1 MTPASSVGKAGPAH
15 ADEATAVRG
24 AWWIGTAMMSV
35 GVLNYAYA
43 LLLTRLLDVRA
54 FATFAAGQGL
64 LLCVSTVAGVAVP
77 WVLAQSLVRAQ
88 SDAERGD
95 AIRFA
100 IVTATAGGLVA
111 GAIVGVIAT
120 RFASLW
126 TTLVLALCTLLVYV
140 TRVTVGW
147 LQGTGRLQALACAD
161 LSEAVLKFAAGLV
174 LVSALGFGEIGA
186 LAAFGIGVLPFLIW
200 WPYRVPDGSRRWLTV
215 TADGRLWRTALGAAC
230 LQGLVSVMAAVDIV
244 LVAILPDDE
253 SSAASYQASAMIG
266 RVPLFLAS
274 SISLSFFAV
283 LSKHRAEPGLAA
295 SALRMYVTV
304 AMPLTV
310 VAATAPGAV
319 LTSAFPSG
327 YTMMSTLLP
336 FTAVSGFA
344 LGALSLTVTFSQA
357 VSDYSCLRWQAAGLL
372 CNAAALWIGWQA
384 GGVQGLAIGA
394 ACGTTCAMA
403 LLLGRLLRRRGT
415 GLLAGI
421 PVLEPVVLGGLLLLL
436 RDVPVLW
443 LIAAAATGVRAVT
456 RFFRHKGTPVGS
468 GTQAGVSRLLID
480 AVWRNEARPADED
493 QVRQAL
499 VLARRNQ
506 VEGLFARAYPEQLA
520 DTLIEVNAETELF
533 RRNLLEV
540 TDLLLAAG
548 MPAVLIKAD
557 LNGDYVYG
565 NFDLVVPPGQWRAA
579 ETALAGWLTD
589 RSRYW
594 LERSSKVLLETS
606 SGPAAHL
613 HIAVS
618 WFGIPVIPTERLFSR
633 AVRDDGLL
641 VPDPADRLRI
651 WLAHGLF
658 QNLTLDLS
666 ELLAI
671 RQLLRPDVVAEAR
684 REAAREGWAA
694 GCDGALALVAD
705 TIDRLDSGETV
716 ELPVRFPVRTSLRV
730 GVEHTGYLLR
740 QGRPG
745 VAMREAALR
754 LPLIIAKSRRKAP

>member
-1 MTPASSVGKAGPAH
+1 MIATSPVGKTGPAH

-43 LLLTRLLDVRA
+43 LLLIRLLDVGA

-77 WVLAQSLVRAQ
+77 WVLAQSLARAR

-100 IVTATAGGLVA
+100 IVAATAGGLIA
-111 GAIVGVIAT
+111 GAIVGGIAT
-120 RFASLW
+120 RFAGLW
-126 TTLVLALCTLLVYV
+126 TTLVLALCTLLIYV
-140 TRVTVGW
+140 TRVAVGW
-147 LQGTGRLQALACAD
+147 LQGTEHMQTLACAD

-174 LVSALGFGEIGA
+174 LVSALGLGDVGA
-186 LAAFGIGVLPFLIW
+186 LAAFGIAVLPFLIW
-200 WPYRVPDGSRRWLTV
+200 WPHRIPDGGRRWLTV
-215 TADGRLWRTALGAAC
+215 TADGMLWRKALGAAC
-230 LQGLVSVMAAVDIV
+230 LQGLVSVMVAVDIV
-244 LVAILPDDE
+244 LIAILPDDR
-253 SSAASYQASAMIG
+253 SSAASYQAGAMIG

-274 SISLSFFAV
+274 AISISFFPV

-295 SALRMYVTV
+295 SAVRMYVTV

-310 VAATAPGAV
+310 VAATAPGVV
-319 LTSAFPSG
+319 LTNAFPSG
-327 YTMMSTLLP
+327 YTMMGTLLP
-336 FTAVSGFA
+336 LTAVSGFA
-344 LGALSLTVTFSQA
+344 LGALSLMVTFSQA
-357 VSDYSCLRWQAAGLL
+357 VGDYSCLRWQAAGLL
-372 CNAAALWIGWQA
+372 CNAAALWIGWRA
-384 GGVQGLAIGA
+384 GGVLGLAIGA

-403 LLLGRLLRRRGT
+403 LLLGRLLCQRGT

-436 RDVPVLW
+436 RAAPALW
-443 LIAAAATGVRAVT
+443 LIAATVTGVRAVT
-456 RFFRHKGTPVGS
+456 RFFRHQGTPEAS
-468 GTQAGVSRLLID
+468 GPQAGASRLLID
-480 AVWRNEARPADED
+480 AVWRNEARHADED
-493 QVRQAL
+493 QLRQAL

-506 VEGLFARAYPEQLA
+506 VEGLLARAYPEQLT
-520 DTLIEVNAETELF
+520 DTLTEVNAETELF

-540 TDLLLAAG
+540 TDRLLAAG
-548 MPAVLIKAD
+548 MPTVLIKAD
-557 LNGDYVYG
+557 LTGDYVYG
-565 NFDLVVPPGQWRAA
+565 NFDLVVPPGQRRAA
-579 ETALAGWLTD
+579 ETALAGWFTD

-594 LERSSKVLLETS
+594 LERSSKVLLEPS

-613 HIAVS
+613 HSAVS
-618 WFGIPVIPTERLFSR
+618 WFGVPVIPTQRLFSR
-633 AVRDDGLL
+633 AVRDDSLL
-641 VPDPADRLRI
+641 VPNPADRLRI

-694 GCDGALALVAD
+694 GCDGALALVAG
-705 TIDRLDSGETV
+705 TIDRLDSGEAV
-716 ELPVRFPVRTSLRV
+716 ELPVRLPVRTSLPV
-730 GVEHTGYLLR
+730 GAEHACHLLR
-740 QGRPG
+740 HGRPS
-745 VAMREAALR
+745 VAVREAALR
-754 LPLIIAKSRRKAP
+754 LPLIVTKLRRKAT